1 MEDIE
6 REYLMDRIY
15 LIEAQEELEQSFY
28 IPEYGEV
35 ILENI
40 DEEYILDRILS

>member
-1 MEDIE
+1 MIDIE

-28 IPEYGEV
+28 IPEYGE
-35 ILENI
+35 IIIENI
-40 DEEYILDRILS
+40 KNEEYILDYGY